1 MIIMVNCIVNE
12 QVSNLAMI
20 IIQTVNNININ
31 SYVCKKYGNN
41 LSIKTRSVWA
51 NIIDPAQSDQGL
63 LYLQFTLGTPH
74 TVKQSFSNFG
84 IIFVT
89 IHSVLF
95 FSDFMMYN
103 NWTGVFY
110 TFM

>member
-41 LSIKTRSVWA
+41 LSIRTKSVWA
-51 NIIDPAQSDQGL
+51 NIIDPAQSDQAYYICNSPWRGWSGGAMVL
-63 LYLQFTLGTPH
+63 GKFPVPGRPAYL
-74 TVKQSFSNFG
+74 
-84 IIFVT
+84 
-89 IHSVLF
+89 
-95 FSDFMMYN
+95 D
-103 NWTGVFY
+103 
-110 TFM
+110 